1 MVTING
7 VLGYI
12 IKQHTVQAIPLMRTV
27 QAVPSTHTIQAIP
40 SKREKKKMGMEE
52 KAVDLKKEKD
62 GVEEKTVD
70 LKKEKE
76 GEGRQ
81 RRKT

>member
-1 MVTING
+1 MDIKVHLYFKSRSVTING

-12 IKQHTVQAIPLMRTV
+12 IKN
-27 QAVPSTHTIQAIP
+27 IQYKQSPQCTQYKQFPRCAQY
-40 SKREKKKMGMEE
+40 KQYRQKK
-52 KAVDLKKEKD
+52 KD
-62 GVEEKTVD
+62 GVEEKAVD